1 MNTSEVSLQVPIAH
15 GEIERLRNAFNPINQ
30 ARMCQNAEQM
40 FSRQYPALSIIAKR
54 YGAMEAETLVA
65 LYVRDLSE
73 FTGVK
78 EKMSPRQM
86 HYVASI
92 IVSDYGFL
100 TITEIIYFFH
110 LFKGGRFGKFYGSVD
125 GLVITN
131 ALQEFMQ
138 IRADML
144 DKIEHKRRKIEQA
157 KERERQKRECLT
169 YEEYQELQWLFNMG
183 YEKKE
188 EKRR

>member
-1 MNTSEVSLQVPIAH
+1 
-15 GEIERLRNAFNPINQ
+15 
-30 ARMCQNAEQM
+30 
-40 FSRQYPALSIIAKR
+40 
-54 YGAMEAETLVA
+54 MEAETLVA

-78 EKMSPRQM
+78 DKMSPRQM

-110 LFKGGRFGKFYGSVD
+110 LFKSGRFGKFYGSVD

-144 DKIEHKRRKIEQA
+144 DKIEHRRRKIEQA

-183 YEKKE
+183 YEKK
-188 EKRR
+188 